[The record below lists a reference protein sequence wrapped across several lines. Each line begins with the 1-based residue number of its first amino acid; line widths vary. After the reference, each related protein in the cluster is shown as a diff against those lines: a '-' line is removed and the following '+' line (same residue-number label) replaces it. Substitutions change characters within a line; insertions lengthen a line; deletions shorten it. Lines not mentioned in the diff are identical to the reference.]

1 MARIEMRR
9 VRSPKS
15 EVRCPE
21 SGVRGPKPA
30 FRRPKLEASES
41 KVGGFSPELRI
52 PDSEFRPWISDFARR
67 TTDSEF
73 RPWNSDFGHR
83 TSDPRLRTA
92 DCDSDSGPRT
102 GFIKTPAPQKSGRL
116 PKAGRRCKGGHSRCS
131 Q

>member
-73 RPWNSDFGHR
+73 RPWNSDFGPQTPDCGLRLGLR
-83 TSDPRLRTA
+83 TSDWFHQNSRSSKIRTA
-92 DCDSDSGPRT
+92 PESRT
-102 GFIKTPAPQKSGRL
+102 AM
-116 PKAGRRCKGGHSRCS
+116 
-131 Q
+131 

>member
-52 PDSEFRPWISDFARR
+52 PDSEFRPWISDFA
-67 TTDSEF
+67 
-73 RPWNSDFGHR
+73 HR

-116 PKAGRRCKGGHSRCS
+116 PKAGRRCK
-131 Q
+131 